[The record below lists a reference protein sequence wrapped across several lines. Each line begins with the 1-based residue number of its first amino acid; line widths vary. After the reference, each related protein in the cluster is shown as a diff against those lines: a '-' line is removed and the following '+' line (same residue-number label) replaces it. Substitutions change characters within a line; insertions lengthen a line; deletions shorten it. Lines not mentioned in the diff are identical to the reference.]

1 MTRARSGP
9 LDQEAI
15 PVRTVRSA
23 TRAGRLL
30 LGACV
35 VVASTGVTTGTAW
48 ARRPPRLPVPT
59 TSAPGATTTTAVTES
74 LVPSAPPA
82 AAPDTCVPG
91 AWPGVADGRP
101 ATLLAGSD
109 GAYLWHDPDGGWALR
124 VTHASLQ
131 DRVIFS
137 GSLTTS
143 GKFLDVQLIGGGGN
157 DIVVV
162 GPAKRTILF
171 RFVNYGLVDGLDF
184 ATHCSRGFT
193 VKLYIEGQLASTGSV
208 HLGQSLGNPT
218 SNPFTVERVRG
229 TSGALLQVLPT
240 TTMTAPPPTAP
251 APSTS

>member
-1 MTRARSGP
+1 
-9 LDQEAI
+9 
-15 PVRTVRSA
+15 
-23 TRAGRLL
+23 
-30 LGACV
+30 
-35 VVASTGVTTGTAW
+35 
-48 ARRPPRLPVPT
+48 
-59 TSAPGATTTTAVTES
+59 
-74 LVPSAPPA
+74 
-82 AAPDTCVPG
+82 VPG

-184 ATHCSRGFT
+184 STHCSRGFT

-240 TTMTAPPPTAP
+240 TTVTAPPPTTP